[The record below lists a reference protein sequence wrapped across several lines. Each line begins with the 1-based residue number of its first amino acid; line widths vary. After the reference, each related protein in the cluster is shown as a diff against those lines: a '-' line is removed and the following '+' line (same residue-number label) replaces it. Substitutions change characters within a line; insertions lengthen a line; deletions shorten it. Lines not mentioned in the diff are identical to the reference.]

1 MGKYGTNLEGF
12 AGFEGGVNND
22 KGANLVATNTD
33 GETSLLF
40 GPAALREIQ
49 AGVANGDF
57 AVPPDDATATI
68 TEENPLPYWTF
79 TDVNSAGAI
88 TAAVVAD
95 AAAGSGNVL
104 RFTVAS
110 GTLTGKSATIT
121 RYVPVASS
129 ASRSFSYY
137 VEATFHNATNSAQA
151 QVTVSCQY
159 YKQDG
164 VTTTGTAFDSQD
176 IPFSELVD
184 LLGVVVPDIFGA
196 APDLAPATAP
206 SDAAFIKL
214 TIKIATVATQSAN
227 RTLDL
232 TEIRL
237 GFGSPEII
245 LTDKSIPTDPP
256 AVVYCTNGNL
266 YAISP
271 GELGLLTLGE
281 STYLSGSLNLDIVSG
296 GDLSITSE
304 ATYDVNITAGDDVN
318 IIAPGGLT
326 ITTDGTTPATLRAG
340 AIVDTGD
347 LSIITGG
354 DIVLQDSVASLPRI
368 LYRNSA
374 GTYLGGIRMSEANIF
389 RFLNGSSST
398 DYAYLYAERIYPMN
412 VTTASRYID
421 DDGTRTRFSGGITV
435 TGDVTA
441 TGGIGFDGSIYGTS
455 ALTGPNIDLGGTNAR
470 LWTHST
476 SAADVAASTSSTI
489 SGVLITKVTLGQPST
504 NINGTANTDAFADA
518 LRNGGIAVDT
528 TNNRAYF
535 YSGGWK
541 YAALTTPSDSRLK
554 EEITEITGALD
565 TLRQLV
571 PVAFKW
577 KNPDAHGRSDAV
589 ADDGKRLGFIAD
601 QVATTDLAHWVE
613 TLGVDE
619 REAHLVDTTEVLA
632 VNIPQNE
639 MEALVVQALLDID
652 TRLKALESR

>member
-1 MGKYGTNLEGF
+1 M
-12 AGFEGGVNND
+12 
-22 KGANLVATNTD
+22 
-33 GETSLLF
+33 
-40 GPAALREIQ
+40 I
-49 AGVANGDF
+49 
-57 AVPPDDATATI
+57 
-68 TEENPLPYWTF
+68 
-79 TDVNSAGAI
+79 
-88 TAAVVAD
+88 
-95 AAAGSGNVL
+95 
-104 RFTVAS
+104 
-110 GTLTGKSATIT
+110 
-121 RYVPVASS
+121 
-129 ASRSFSYY
+129 
-137 VEATFHNATNSAQA
+137 
-151 QVTVSCQY
+151 
-159 YKQDG
+159 
-164 VTTTGTAFDSQD
+164 
-176 IPFSELVD
+176 
-184 LLGVVVPDIFGA
+184 
-196 APDLAPATAP
+196 
-206 SDAAFIKL
+206 
-214 TIKIATVATQSAN
+214 
-227 RTLDL
+227 
-232 TEIRL
+232 
-237 GFGSPEII
+237 
-245 LTDKSIPTDPP
+245 
-256 AVVYCTNGNL
+256 
-266 YAISP
+266 
-271 GELGLLTLGE
+271 
-281 STYLSGSLNLDIVSG
+281 
-296 GDLSITSE
+296 
-304 ATYDVNITAGDDVN
+304 
-318 IIAPGGLT
+318 
-326 ITTDGTTPATLRAG
+326 
-340 AIVDTGD
+340 
-347 LSIITGG
+347 
-354 DIVLQDSVASLPRI
+354 LQDSVASLPRI

-412 VTTASRYID
+412 GTTASRYID

-435 TGDVTA
+435 TGDATA
-441 TGGIGFDGSIYGTS
+441 TGGIGFDGAIYGTS
-455 ALTGPNIDLGGTNAR
+455 ALTGPNIDLGGTNDR

-476 SAADVAASTSSTI
+476 SAADVAASTSSTV
-489 SGVLITKVTLGQPST
+489 SGVLITKVTAGQPST

-652 TRLKALESR
+652 ARLKALEAR